1 MKAGDFQKL
10 VSCDNLMLAWNRV
23 STAGN
28 LAYKRYFRQVFYAY
42 EFAAAQN
49 IADLHTRLNGGSFKP
64 GTPSRL
70 FVPKGAGLSRSITLL
85 HVEDQIALQAVANV
99 LAEKVRARRQA
110 VEGKVVFS
118 NQLNSERDSIFFLER
133 WQTCYRRYLDQID
146 RLYARGYNWVAYF
159 DLAAFYDTISHE
171 LLLKTVHLNTKTS
184 PERDT
189 VCEWLKK
196 WITPRQAWPLQH
208 GIPQGPQSSDFL
220 AEIFLLPID
229 EAMLKSRKHAYVRY
243 VDDIR
248 IFGKSELEVQAAVQK
263 LEALCRDRGLIPQG
277 KKFAIVELKSRQDAL
292 GTLPSIP
299 SDGRSFQSTPQMT
312 AAQAEKQFR
321 NSIGGRPL
329 RVTDK
334 SRLRYMLF
342 RGPASPKI
350 RRWVL
355 QLMPHHPEHTE
366 AFAFYLRQFRRT
378 TNMVKACIDLLRFAP
393 SPFVKGEMF
402 HLLAAWVT
410 KVEAR
415 RLMPIALDIVKKKD
429 ACVAG
434 KWGAMIFLCRA
445 EALGL
450 GSYSKHALTQRGL
463 VQSLV
468 MSALPATTLF
478 DPTTVAKILKRK
490 AVEPGLVFA
499 VEAIRHKK
507 TFKSLG
513 LKKLVLPSQV
523 LNVFV
528 ELGMIPGPHATVDPM
543 EELLHARYR
552 VPKTPVWRA
561 FFGSEYLHALRQ
573 LKQAEKLFDMGRSQW
588 LNYQNSFNHAA
599 FLALQEHLNRLGL
612 SGACKTRNKVGGL
625 IKYGAML
632 SGTHP
637 FAVHQAVIADAFDS
651 ANRRRNKL
659 DSSHPYDEKTGTRN
673 SALTK
678 GEQAVLVTQL
688 KSAFAEIMA
697 ICVAHGIH

>member
-1 MKAGDFQKL
+1 
-10 VSCDNLMLAWNRV
+10 MLAWNRV

-28 LAYKRYFRQVFYAY
+28 FAYKRYFRQVFYAY

-49 IADLHTRLNGGSFKP
+49 IADLHTRMSGGSFKP

-70 FVPKGAGLSRSITLL
+70 FVPKGAGLNRSITLL

-99 LAEKVRARRQA
+99 LTEKVRARRQA

-118 NQLNSERDSIFFLER
+118 NQLNSDKSSIFFLER

-146 RLYARGYNWVAYF
+146 RLYARGYKWVAYF

-171 LLLKTVHLNTKTS
+171 LLLKTVYPNTKTS
-184 PERDT
+184 PERDA

-196 WITPRQAWPLQH
+196 WITPRHTWPLQH

-229 EAMLKSRKHAYVRY
+229 EAMSKSRKHAYVRY

-263 LEALCRDRGLIPQG
+263 LETLCRDRGLIPQG

-299 SDGRSFQSTPQMT
+299 SGGRRSQPAPLMT
-312 AAQAEKQFR
+312 VAQAEKQFR
-321 NSIGGRPL
+321 NAIGGRPL

-334 SRLRYMLF
+334 SRLRYVLF
-342 RGPASPKI
+342 RGPASAKI

-366 AFAFYLRQFRRT
+366 AFAAYLRQFRRT
-378 TNMVKACIDLLRFAP
+378 KAMVKACIDLLRFTP
-393 SPFVKGEMF
+393 SPFVKGELF

-410 KVEAR
+410 KVEAK
-415 RLMPIALDIVKKKD
+415 RLLPIAQDLVKQPG
-429 ACVAG
+429 AGVAG

-450 GSYSKHALTQRGL
+450 GNFSKLVLTQRGL
-463 VQSLV
+463 VQSLI

-478 DPTTVAKILKRK
+478 DPATVTKVLDRK
-490 AVEPGLVFA
+490 AVEPGLAFA
-499 VEAIRHKK
+499 VEAMRHKK

-513 LKKLVLPSQV
+513 VKKSALPSQV

-543 EELLHARYR
+543 AELLNARYR

-561 FFGSEYLHALRQ
+561 FFG
-573 LKQAEKLFDMGRSQW
+573 
-588 LNYQNSFNHAA
+588 
-599 FLALQEHLNRLGL
+599 
-612 SGACKTRNKVGGL
+612 
-625 IKYGAML
+625 
-632 SGTHP
+632 
-637 FAVHQAVIADAFDS
+637 
-651 ANRRRNKL
+651 
-659 DSSHPYDEKTGTRN
+659 
-673 SALTK
+673 
-678 GEQAVLVTQL
+678 GE
-688 KSAFAEIMA
+688 
-697 ICVAHGIH
+697 